1 MSTLLTFAA
10 IVIAMLAA
18 LMVLIHEAPVMTS
31 DGGPARSSPSYINGI
46 GCSLAVACA
55 LFLGAQVL

>member
-1 MSTLLTFAA
+1 MTPLLTFAA
-10 IVIAMLAA
+10 ITIAMLSA
-18 LMVLIHEAPVMTS
+18 LMVLIHEAPVVT
-31 DGGPARSSPSYINGI
+31 DGTPAHADPSYINGI